1 MATQSVPTNH
11 HPKNAA
17 KDIVNRWEDPDIQ
30 AMINCACLQYPE
42 EIETDL
48 TVADIRRAIWTK
60 VQTLQRDEG
69 VTIYAASI
77 AGKYYEMWTL
87 DGQPNYLLPFRER
100 IYSFR
105 PSLAQLTEDMRTHLN
120 LEQLRSSIGKY
131 PDLLKNASSA
141 DIQCA
146 EWHFSALEPK
156 RSVEDTIKDVWLKA
170 KINGRYLRILVMN
183 YTPYGSYPVVK
194 IERLSFWQMDNE
206 ERAEIVLNWLAAKF
220 LP

>member
-1 MATQSVPTNH
+1 MTTQSASTNY

-17 KDIVNRWEDPDIQ
+17 KEIVNRWENPDIQ

-60 VQTLQRDEG
+60 MQTLQRDEG
-69 VTIYAASI
+69 ATVYAATI

-87 DGQPNYLLPFRER
+87 DGQPNFLMPFRER

-105 PSLAQLTEDMRTHLN
+105 PSLVQLIEDMRGHLN
-120 LEQLRSSIGKY
+120 LEDINSSIRKY
-131 PDLLKNASSA
+131 AGILKGISSA

-156 RSVEDTIKDVWLKA
+156 NSGDIVKDVWLKA

-183 YTPYGSYPVVK
+183 YTPFGSYPVVK
-194 IERLSFWQMDNE
+194 IERLSFWQMNNE
-206 ERAEIVLNWLAAKF
+206 ERAEIVLDWLHQKLVA
-220 LP
+220 